1 MLVTIMYQFVGR
13 TRASIVGVAAVTTQ
27 LPAALEYYS
36 SVDCAFDTILW
47 KFGLNVDSTEMQEAY
62 FDRAASVRIV
72 GAGRVDFFHHNEF
85 VSALFP
91 GDGCVR
97 MFRYPAITTAKL
109 FPTIEQVTQQ
119 IPQEALFMQRRELLS
134 DGGIEDWE
142 LENKPAKY
150 RVVFSAQSSEYF
162 GYQMYANKLAFMQS
176 QKGVDCTWTRLLTCQ
191 HPDDLSL
198 DPRFPT
204 FTAPAH
210 PYARRYSPI
219 NKPDVIEKW
228 FQSPLDAPREEVI
241 VVIDPDSW
249 LLKPLLDDYVSKVV
263 RGQAIGQ
270 AAYYAGSTLPQTLWH
285 ELCENNCHLP
295 IDLVGVPYIVHR
307 SDLEAIA
314 PIWKHYVLKI
324 KYLLEQTTPGWE
336 AFAQR
341 YAGLDVNWA
350 SEMYAY
356 NMASTHLGIR
366 HQVVYDLQVRDVE
379 GTRTWKQNENKAS
392 VHVGR
397 AWFPANSPEAKPYLH
412 TEGRG
417 FSYYGD
423 QVWCKCNF
431 TASTIKPW
439 PLPAG
444 VDFQSYH
451 TLRLLHESE
460 VQFGSVPENETW
472 RHKQGQLKHAYK
484 WTHP

>member
-1 MLVTIMYQFVGR
+1 MAGWR
-13 TRASIVGVAAVTTQ
+13 WAAGSPAVPAP

-36 SVDCAFDTILW
+36 SVDCQPRTLLW
-47 KFGLNVDSTEMQEAY
+47 KLGLNADSSEMQEAY
-62 FDRAASVRIV
+62 FDGAASVRV
-72 GAGRVDFFHHNEF
+72 AGAGRVEFFHHGEF
-85 VSALFP
+85 VSTLLP

-109 FPTIEQVTQQ
+109 FAGQVAQRQ
-119 IPQEALFMQRRELLS
+119 ISPEALSMQRRELLRD
-134 DGGIEDWE
+134 DGGIADWT
-142 LENKPAKY
+142 LEHQPAKY

-162 GYQMYANKLAFMQS
+162 GYQVYANKLAFMQS
-176 QKGVDCTWTRLLTCQ
+176 QKGADCTWTRLLTCQ

-198 DPRFPT
+198 DARFPT

-210 PYARRYSPI
+210 PYARRYSPL
-219 NKPDVIEKW
+219 NKPDVIDKW
-228 FQSPLDAPREEVI
+228 FQSELDAPREEVI

-249 LLKPLLDDYVSKVV
+249 LLRPLLGDYVSKVA

-270 AAYYAGSTLPQTLWH
+270 VAYYAGSALPQTLWR
-285 ELCENNCHLP
+285 ELCERNCDVLM
-295 IDLVGVPYIVHR
+295 DLVGVPYVVHR
-307 SDLEAIA
+307 SDLKAIA
-314 PIWKHYVLKI
+314 PLWKHYVLKI
-324 KYLLEQTTPGWE
+324 KYRLEQTTPGWE

-341 YAGLDVNWA
+341 YASLDVNWA

-356 NMASTHLGIR
+356 NMASTHLGVR
-366 HQVVYDLQVRDVE
+366 HAVVYDLQVRDVD
-379 GTRTWKQNENKAS
+379 GGRTWEHNKNKAS

-397 AWFPANSPEAKPYLH
+397 AWFPANSAEAKPYLH

-431 TASTIKPW
+431 TASTIQPW

-460 VQFGSVPENETW
+460 AQFGPVPRNETW
-472 RHKQGQLKHAYK
+472 RHQQGPLKHAYK